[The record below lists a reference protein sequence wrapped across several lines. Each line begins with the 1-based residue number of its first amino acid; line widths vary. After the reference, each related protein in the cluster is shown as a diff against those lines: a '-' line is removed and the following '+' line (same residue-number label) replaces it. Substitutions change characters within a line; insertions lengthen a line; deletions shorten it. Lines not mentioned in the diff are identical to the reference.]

1 MSKYA
6 VSDEGVHALKTM
18 ASNIL
23 NAVDQILNITN
34 SIVSVADEY
43 VDTLGP
49 HHTSLVSAITEIRE
63 AQKQAVQPASELSE
77 SLNDVA
83 DAYQDIIDNDKVS
96 VDNNGTSTAGS
107 SKSGGNGSSNKGGK
121 VASFFGRIFGGAGS
135 AESQFGQFNVDSNG
149 FVKGNGYDS
158 YINDWNSYGNAEFET
173 DTKSF
178 EGKNVTETID
188 SASIEGIR
196 ISENDIKNPRIF
208 WGQHKTGGTA
218 ESFKEVASH
227 IPEVKNELEKGRSL
241 FDLEND
247 PVLGPCASIYF
258 DPQNMIQVI
267 KCDGYYEFQ
276 SNGRHRVLAARDAGY
291 DIPVKII
298 GTRKRKR

>member
-6 VSDEGVHALKTM
+6 VSDEGVQALKTM

-34 SIVSVADEY
+34 SIESVADEY

-49 HHTSLVSAITEIRE
+49 HHASLVSAITEIRE

-96 VDNNGTSTAGS
+96 AGNNGTSTAGS
-107 SKSGGNGSSNKGGK
+107 SQSGGNGSSNKGGK

-135 AESQFGQFNVDSNG
+135 AGSQFGQFNVDSHG

-173 DTKSF
+173 DTESF

-188 SASIEGIR
+188 PASIEGIR
-196 ISENDIKNPRIF
+196 VSENDIKDPQIF

-218 ESFKEVASH
+218 ESFAEVASH
-227 IPEVKNELEKGRSL
+227 IPEVKSELDKGRSL

-258 DPQNMIQVI
+258 DPQNMVQVI

-298 GTRKRKR
+298 GTRRRK

>member
-1 MSKYA
+1 MSQYA
-6 VSDEGVHALKTM
+6 VNEEGVQALKST
-18 ASNIL
+18 ASNIMD
-23 NAVDQILNITN
+23 AVEQVLNITN
-34 SIVSVADEY
+34 SIESVADEY

-77 SLNDVA
+77 TLNDVA
-83 DAYQDIIDNDKVS
+83 DAYQDIIDNDRVPAGNS
-96 VDNNGTSTAGS
+96 GTSIKGS
-107 SKSGGNGSSNKGGK
+107 SQSGVICGASKGGK
-121 VASFFGRIFGGAGS
+121 VTSFFGRIFGGAGS
-135 AESQFGQFNVDSNG
+135 AGSQFGQFNVDSNG

-178 EGKNVTETID
+178 EGKNITETID
-188 SASIEGIR
+188 PASIEGIR
-196 ISENDIKNPRIF
+196 VSENDIKEPSIF

-227 IPEVKNELEKGRSL
+227 ISEVKSELDKGRSL

-258 DPQNMIQVI
+258 DPQNMVQVI

-276 SNGRHRVLAARDAGY
+276 SNGRHRVLAAREAGY

-298 GTRKRKR
+298 GTRIRKK

>member
-6 VSDEGVHALKTM
+6 VSEEGVHALKTM

-23 NAVDQILNITN
+23 NAIDQILNMIN
-34 SIVSVADEY
+34 SIEPVADEY

-96 VDNNGTSTAGS
+96 VGNNGKSTVGS
-107 SKSGGNGSSNKGGK
+107 SHSGGNGSGNKGGK

-135 AESQFGQFNVDSNG
+135 VGSQFGQFNVDSHG

-158 YINDWNSYGNAEFET
+158 YINDWNSYGSAGFET
-173 DTKSF
+173 DTASF
-178 EGKNVTETID
+178 EGINVTETID
-188 SASIEGIR
+188 PSSIEGIR
-196 ISENDIKNPRIF
+196 VSENDIKAPGIF

-227 IPEVKNELEKGRSL
+227 IPEVKSELDKGRSL

-258 DPQNMIQVI
+258 DPQNMVQVI

-276 SNGRHRVLAARDAGY
+276 SNGRHRVLAARETGY
-291 DIPVKII
+291 KIPVKII
-298 GTRKRKR
+298 GKRTRK